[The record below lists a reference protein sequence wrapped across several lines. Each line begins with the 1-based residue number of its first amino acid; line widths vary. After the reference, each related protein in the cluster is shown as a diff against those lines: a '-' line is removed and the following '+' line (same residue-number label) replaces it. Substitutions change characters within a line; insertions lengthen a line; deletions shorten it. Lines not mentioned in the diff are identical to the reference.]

1 MIKGNVVDIK
11 KSITDIAVSSL
22 EKAYV
27 GNFNVDVNSPL
38 YVKLKDMINATAE
51 KLADKIIEDQVTHF
65 EAVSITGSFNK
76 VLVKSIVK
84 DIATT
89 FFVDDL
95 KYHKSY
101 AMAKIKI
108 FSFDFNSKIDALAR
122 RWKAAIPKKVKKVRK
137 TKQPI
142 NEV

>member
-1 MIKGNVVDIK
+1 MIKGDVTEIK
-11 KSITDIAVSSL
+11 KSITDIAISSL
-22 EKAYV
+22 ERAYI
-27 GNFNVDVNSPL
+27 GNFNVDVNSPQ
-38 YVKLKDMINATAE
+38 YVKLKEMINNTAD
-51 KLADKIIEDQVTHF
+51 KLSDKIIEDQVTHF

-101 AMAKIKI
+101 ALSKIKV
-108 FSFDFNSKIDALAR
+108 FSFDFVNRIEALAR
-122 RWKAAIPKKVKKVRK
+122 RWKAAIPKEVKKVRK
-137 TKQPI
+137 KNKTLY
-142 NEV
+142 